1 MCVYVCVCAWV
12 GVCVCGWVGVQ
23 VLVHSGRTVYFWQRD
38 RCSRWL
44 HKQTVH
50 TLQIFHTAVASD
62 LDAEAGLRR
71 LLSLWVIEA
80 S

>member
-1 MCVYVCVCAWV
+1 MC
-12 GVCVCGWVGVQ
+12 VCVCGWVGVQ

-50 TLQIFHTAVASD
+50 TLQIFHTAVASE
-62 LDAEAGLRR
+62 LVDAEAGLRR